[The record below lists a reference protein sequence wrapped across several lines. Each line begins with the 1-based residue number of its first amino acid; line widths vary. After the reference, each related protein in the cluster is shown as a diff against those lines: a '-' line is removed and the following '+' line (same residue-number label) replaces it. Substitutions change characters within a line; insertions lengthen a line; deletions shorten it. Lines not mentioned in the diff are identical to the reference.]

1 MINTGMKL
9 TMLNA
14 LSFNRK
20 STRRI
25 GALEQQLATAETQVD
40 ELKREFQAINRSMA
54 VIEFDLDGIIVS
66 ANENFLNTLGYSEEE
81 IVGKHHRMF
90 VRTEEVNSTEYKK
103 FWNRLRQ
110 GEFFSGEFPRI
121 NKRGQE
127 IWIQATYNP
136 VFDASGNA
144 IRVIKFAS
152 DTTATK
158 MKWAALDSQA
168 LAVDRCFAV
177 IEFKLD
183 GTILRANSNFLKV
196 MGYKEEEIVGN
207 HHSMFVAPDA
217 RLSDEYIHFWEQL
230 NQGKFHS
237 GEFHRVAKG
246 GRDVYIQA
254 SYNPIFGINGEIT
267 SVIKYATDITR
278 SVLNREQS
286 NVVGQAVSTS
296 VIEMTHTI
304 QEISRNVNSTATIAQ
319 NAELMAEETRTS
331 VQVLDE
337 GSRTIRKIVEVIQDL
352 AENTNLLALNAT
364 IESARA
370 GDAGKGFAVVAN
382 EVKELARQTANA
394 TRNIETTVHELL
406 DNISDVVDSTEKISK
421 GVSNVSTNMTTIASA
436 VEEQSVTMH
445 SLAKTA
451 QELRSFSE

>member
-1 MINTGMKL
+1 
-9 TMLNA
+9 MLRT
-14 LSFNRK
+14 LSLHRK
-20 STRRI
+20 SNNRI
-25 GALEQQLATAETQVD
+25 ESLQQELFAAQAKIEELCAEQN
-40 ELKREFQAINRSMA
+40 AIGRSMA
-54 VIEFDLDGIIVS
+54 VIEFDLDGIILS
-66 ANENFLNTLGYSEEE
+66 ANENFQKALGYSSEE
-81 IVGKHHRMF
+81 IVGHHHKMF
-90 VRTEEVNSTEYKK
+90 VRSDEANSPEYKK
-103 FWNRLRQ
+103 FWARLRQ
-110 GEFFSGEFPRI
+110 GEFFSGEFPRV
-121 NKRGQE
+121 NKQGQE

-136 VFDASGNA
+136 VFDSTGKPV
-144 IRVIKFAS
+144 RVIKFAADVTQS
-152 DTTATK
+152 K
-158 MKWAALDSQA
+158 MKWASLDSQA

-183 GTILRANSNFLKV
+183 GTIIRANNNFLKV
-196 MGYKEEEIVGN
+196 MGYREDEIVGK
-207 HHSMFVAPDA
+207 HHRMFVSETA
-217 RLSDEYIHFWEQL
+217 RMSDEYIHFWDQL
-230 NQGKFHS
+230 RLGNFHS
-237 GEFHRVAKG
+237 GEFHRVAKD

-296 VIEMTHTI
+296 VMEMTHTI

-319 NAELMAEETRTS
+319 SAEAMAEETRTS
-331 VQVLDE
+331 VKILDE

-370 GDAGKGFAVVAN
+370 GDAGKGFAVVAS
-382 EVKELARQTANA
+382 EVKELARQTAQA
-394 TRNIETTVHELL
+394 TKNIENTVHELL

-421 GVSNVSTNMTTIASA
+421 GVSSVSTNMTTIASA

-451 QELRSFSE
+451 QELRAFS